1 MGLTWADPSRAQKN
15 YRHLWFAITVTQA
28 QELTLGSGD
37 SGLAYGE
44 EKLCNASTLVWW
56 GYRWL

>member
-1 MGLTWADPSRAQKN
+1 MGLTWADPSRAQKITDI
-15 YRHLWFAITVTQA
+15 YDLQITVTQA

-44 EKLCNASTLVWW
+44 EKLCNSSTL
-56 GYRWL
+56 G